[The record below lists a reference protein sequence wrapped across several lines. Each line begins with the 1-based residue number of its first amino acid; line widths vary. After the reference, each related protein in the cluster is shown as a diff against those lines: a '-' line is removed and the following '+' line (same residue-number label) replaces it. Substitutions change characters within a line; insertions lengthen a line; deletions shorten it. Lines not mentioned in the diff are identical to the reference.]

1 MNENNPSILVVD
13 DDRNIRRLLR
23 ISLAPQAHSVIEA
36 ATGQDAVL
44 KAKTDKPDIVIL
56 DLGLPDME
64 GVDVIHL
71 LRQWTQIPII
81 VLSVRGA
88 DKDKIDALDAGAD
101 DYLTKPFSTGE
112 LSARIR
118 VALRRVGQPQIEP
131 IFASGDLRVDLEKRL
146 VTVENRDVQLTPK
159 EYDLLRLLVVH
170 AGKVLTHRH
179 LLREV
184 WGVAYEQESRIL
196 YVNICNLRRKIELV
210 TELPQHIITEP
221 GIGYRLK
228 VN

>member
-1 MNENNPSILVVD
+1 MNEDKPSILVVD
-13 DDRNIRRLLR
+13 DDQNIRRLLR
-23 ISLAPQAHSVIEA
+23 ISLASQAHSVIEA
-36 ATGQDAVL
+36 ATGQDAIS
-44 KAKTDKPDIVIL
+44 KAKSDKPDIVVL
-56 DLGLPDME
+56 DLGLPDMD

-101 DYLTKPFSTGE
+101 DYLTKPFNTGE

-131 IFASGDLRVDLEKRL
+131 IFASGNLRVDLEKRL
-146 VTVENRDVQLTPK
+146 VTVEDHEVQLTPK
-159 EYDLLRLLVVH
+159 EYDLLRVLVVH
-170 AGKVLTHRH
+170 GGKVLTHRH

-184 WGVAYEQESRIL
+184 WGVAYEQEFRIL

-210 TELPQHIITEP
+210 PEIPQHIITEP
-221 GIGYRLK
+221 GIGYRLRLS
-228 VN
+228 